1 MPVLDCSVKPCVHN
15 KDNKCSLDSIKV
27 VEGKNA
33 DYSDDTACGSYKLR
47 ASEQMMNA
55 CGKNAKTT
63 LAVTC
68 TATKCVF
75 NEGNMCKAEHIGI
88 AGGHAGTMDET
99 ECASFVCKDGK

>member
-1 MPVLDCSVKPCVHN
+1 MPILDCSVKSCMHN
-15 KDNKCSLDSIKV
+15 QENKCCLDNIK
-27 VEGKNA
+27 VEGKSA
-33 DYSDDTACGSYKLR
+33 DYSDDTACSSYKLR

-63 LAVTC
+63 LSVAC

-88 AGGHAGTMDET
+88 AGSHAGTMDET
-99 ECASFVCKDGK
+99 ECASFVCKDCK